1 MAEKGEEVIPFEG
14 ETQVTLFKDNKIRRV
29 FHENEWYYSIV
40 DVIEAVVETASPS
53 RYWTQLRDKL
63 SQKEGFTELFDKIE
77 KVKMPG
83 RNGKEYTTE
92 AADTETMFR
101 IMQSVPSPKA
111 EPFKR
116 WLAKTGYERI
126 KEFQNPELAIKRAML
141 DYSLQGRS
149 DEWIKAR
156 VRTITSRKELTSEWS
171 KRGIDEGVE
180 YAALTDV
187 ISKET
192 FEVTTKQHKEYKGL
206 GKNHGLRNHMTDLEL
221 VLTML
226 GETSTAE
233 LTRARDAQGFM
244 ENQQTAQ
251 AGGRIAGDARKN
263 LETQLQRPVVSSS
276 NFLRKKGDQGHLPQ
290 DANTDIEQRD

>member
-1 MAEKGEEVIPFEG
+1 MQSMKETVPVVTEGQLQIAEFKGKE
-14 ETQVTLFKDNKIRRV
+14 IRKV
-29 FHENEWYYSIV
+29 LHDDEWYFSIV
-40 DVIEAVVETASPS
+40 DVISAVVETASPS

-63 SQKEGFTELFDKIE
+63 SKKEGFTDLFDKIE
-77 KVKMPG
+77 KVKMTG
-83 RNGKEYTTE
+83 RDGREYPTE
-92 AADTETMFR
+92 AADTETVFR

-156 VRTITSRKELTSEWS
+156 VRTLISRKELTTEWS
-171 KRGIDEGVE
+171 ARGIKERVE
-180 YAALTDV
+180 YAVLTNV

-192 FEVTTKQHKEYKGL
+192 FEVTTQQHKEYKGL

-226 GETSTAE
+226 GETATAE
-233 LTRARDAQGFM
+233 LTRARDAQGFE
-244 ENQQTAQ
+244 ENRQTAQ
-251 AGGRIAGDARKN
+251 AGGEIAGKAREN
-263 LETQLQRPVVSSS
+263 LEGQLQRPVVSSS
-276 NFLRKKGDQGHLPQ
+276 NFLPKRGDQGHLPQ
-290 DANTDIEQRD
+290 GTDN